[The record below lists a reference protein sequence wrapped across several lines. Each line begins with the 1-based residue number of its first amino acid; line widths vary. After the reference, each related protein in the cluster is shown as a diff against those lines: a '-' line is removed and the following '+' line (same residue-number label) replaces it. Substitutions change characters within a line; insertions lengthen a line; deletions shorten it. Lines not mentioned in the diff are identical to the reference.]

1 MYDPVKELR
10 GLGVHIR
17 RADLRAAWA
26 IWVPGKSAVVLATG
40 LTRVQ
45 ERCILAHQAHHLVG
59 DDPAVADP
67 YERERLADLGAA
79 ARLIDERQAHKVLSA
94 TTRADHAAEALGVT
108 RRVLD
113 TWLDWNHTAKGIRT
127 PWPTTA
133 YEFECAVPTIGP

>member
-45 ERCILAHQAHHLVG
+45 ERCILAHQAHHLVD
-59 DDPAVADP
+59 DDPAIADP

-79 ARLIDERQAHKVLSA
+79 ARLIDERQARKVLS
-94 TTRADHAAEALGVT
+94 TTIRRGHAAEALGVT

-113 TWLDWNHTAKGIRT
+113 TWLDANDAGKGMCT
-127 PWPTTA
+127 PRTTA
-133 YEFECAVPTIGP
+133 AYDFECSVRSVP